1 MLYIELDR
9 RARELREERA
19 VRVDN
24 YCRLIAS
31 FYLVDRGLWHRLPVC
46 AVERLEVFD
55 WNIDTVL
62 LQND

>member
-31 FYLVDRGLWHRLPVC
+31 FYLVDRG
-46 AVERLEVFD
+46 
-55 WNIDTVL
+55 
-62 LQND
+62 